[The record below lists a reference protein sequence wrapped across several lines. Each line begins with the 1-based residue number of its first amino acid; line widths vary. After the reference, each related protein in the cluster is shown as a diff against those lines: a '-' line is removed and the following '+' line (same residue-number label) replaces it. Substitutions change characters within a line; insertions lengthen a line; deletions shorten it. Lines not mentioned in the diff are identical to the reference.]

1 MYDISQLSE
10 IQKQIV
16 LDTDGYILVSA
27 GAGSGKTRLLT
38 HRVAY
43 LIKDKGVDPRNILAI
58 TFTNKAT
65 NEMKERIQDMT
76 NSCDVWISTFHS
88 MCARILRQNIS
99 CLEGFNRYFTI
110 YDESDKEKLIKQLCK
125 MDNVHK
131 DIVSSISSN
140 ISSAKN
146 MGMEPEEY
154 AKLPSY
160 DKSWK
165 TICDI
170 YAKYDAELKKNNA
183 LDFDDLLMKTLKLLR
198 HNERVKSY
206 YQNLFHYILVDE
218 FQDTNTVQYLILK
231 ELVGV
236 HNNLFVVG
244 DEDQSI
250 YSWRGANIENIRNF
264 IKDFSNVKVYKLE
277 QNYRSTQN
285 ILNCANKLIAH
296 NESRIE
302 KTLFTENGAGEEVT
316 CRTCRDEKD
325 EGDWVVRKISDL
337 HYSGINYGDIG
348 ILMRINSTSRIFEE
362 KLLNYNIPYRISGG
376 LKFYDRMEIKNVLA
390 YLTIIVNDKDNI
402 ALERIINFPRRGI
415 GDTSIEKIS
424 ILAKQNNVSE
434 WEILKNIELYDIKK
448 MSAKIKPFTDI
459 VNELKSLSEV
469 TGLYDFVNSL
479 VSKTGIMDAFNSGSE
494 EDESR
499 KLNIKELLKS
509 VRDWE
514 NENVGATLTDYLE
527 SVTLQNSTDDEDV
540 VGGKVT
546 LSTAHAAKGLEFD
559 YVFVVGCEEGI
570 FPLSRS
576 IDNGDVE
583 EERRLMY
590 VAVTRAKKKLYLTRA
605 KSRMLYGCSGNTM
618 ISRFVGEMELKELGG
633 IRPSFQESDSFDNG
647 YEFIPSA
654 KSDYSSKLSFGGLNK
669 PTINKTIVNNTSSIS
684 SGFENNK
691 LWQSKL
697 DNQKKKYDDY
707 KIGVK
712 VLHPKFGV
720 GTILKVEDI
729 DNNTYVTVNFSHI
742 GNKTLALAFAPLQI
756 LKTS

>member
-1 MYDISQLSE
+1 MYDLSQLSE
-10 IQKQIV
+10 IQKEIV
-16 LDTDGYILVSA
+16 FDTDGCILVSA

-43 LIKDKGVDPRNILAI
+43 LIKEKGVSPHNILAI

-65 NEMKERIQDMT
+65 NEMKERISQMT
-76 NSCDVWISTFHS
+76 QNDGVWISTFHS

-99 CLEGFNRYFTI
+99 CLDGFSRYFTI

-125 MDNVHK
+125 QNNIDK
-131 DIVSSISSN
+131 DMVSSISSN

-146 MGMEPEEY
+146 MGMEADEY
-154 AKLPSY
+154 SKLPSY
-160 DKSWK
+160 DKSWN
-165 TICDI
+165 TICDM
-170 YAKYDAELKKNNA
+170 YALYDAELKKNNA

-198 HNERVKSY
+198 SNMRIKNY

-236 HNNLFVVG
+236 YHNLFVVG

-264 IKDFSNVKVYKLE
+264 IKDFPQVKVYKLE

-285 ILNCANKLIAH
+285 ILNCANKLIL
-296 NESRIE
+296 NNQSRIE
-302 KTLFTENGAGEEVT
+302 KTLYTKNGDGEEVT
-316 CRTCRDEKD
+316 YKACRDEKD

-337 HYSGINYGDIG
+337 NYNGVDFGNIG

-376 LKFYDRMEIKNVLA
+376 QKFYDRMEIKNVLA
-390 YLTIIVNDKDNI
+390 YLTLIVNDKDNI

-415 GDTSIEKIS
+415 GDSSVEKINL
-424 ILAKQNNVSE
+424 IAKESGVSE
-434 WEILKNIELYDIKK
+434 WQVLQNLDNYGLGKLRSKIRPFVDTINDLK
-448 MSAKIKPFTDI
+448 T
-459 VNELKSLSEV
+459 LSDE

-479 VSKTGIMDAFNSGSE
+479 ISTVGILEAFNSGSE
-494 EDESR
+494 EDDSR
-499 KLNIKELLKS
+499 RLNIKELLKS

-514 NENVGATLTDYLE
+514 YENPGSSLSDYLE
-527 SVTLQNSTDDEDV
+527 SVTLQNASDDSDI

-590 VAVTRAKKKLYLTRA
+590 VAVTRAKKKLFLTRA
-605 KSRMLYGCSGNTM
+605 KSRMLYGCTGNTM
-618 ISRFVGEMELKELGG
+618 RSRFLDEMELDEKREFV
-633 IRPSFQESDSFDNG
+633 SKYNSDFEYKNSYDFIPNKSFDYTSKMSFEKTSKPSLNTTHNNG
-647 YEFIPSA
+647 VF
-654 KSDYSSKLSFGGLNK
+654 DNK
-669 PTINKTIVNNTSSIS
+669 M
-684 SGFENNK
+684 
-691 LWQSKL
+691 WQTKL
-697 DNQKKKYDDY
+697 DNQKKKFDEY
-707 KIGVK
+707 KVGVK
-712 VLHPKFGV
+712 VLHAKFGI
-720 GTILKVEDI
+720 GTITKIEEI
-729 DNNTYVTVNFSHI
+729 DKNTYVTVNFTHI
-742 GNKTLALAFAPLQI
+742 GNKTLALSFAPLQI
-756 LKTS
+756 LKS

>member
-10 IQKQIV
+10 IQRQIV
-16 LDTDGYILVSA
+16 LDTDGCILVSA

-43 LIKDKGVDPRNILAI
+43 LIREKGVSPFNILAI

-65 NEMKERIQDMT
+65 KEMKDRINKMT
-76 NSCDVWISTFHS
+76 DCDSVWISTFHS
-88 MCARILRQNIS
+88 MCAKILRQNIY
-99 CLEGFNRYFTI
+99 CLEGFNKFFTI
-110 YDESDKEKLIKQLCK
+110 YDDSDREKLIKKICK
-125 MDNVHK
+125 EYNIDR
-131 DIVSSISSN
+131 DLVSTISVN

-146 MGMEPEEY
+146 MGMEAEEY
-154 AKLPSY
+154 SKLPSY
-160 DKSWK
+160 DKSWG
-165 TICDI
+165 TICDV
-170 YAKYDAELKKNNA
+170 YKMYDDELKKSNA

-198 HNERVKSY
+198 SNERVRSY

-236 HNNLFVVG
+236 HNNVFVVG

-264 IKDFSNVKVYKLE
+264 IKDFKDVRVYKLE

-285 ILNCANKLIAH
+285 ILDCANKLIVH
-296 NESRIE
+296 NQARIE
-302 KTLFTENGAGEEVT
+302 KTLFTQNGAGEPVT
-316 CRTCRDEKD
+316 CRMCRDEKD

-337 HYSGINYGDIG
+337 KYAGVDYGDVG

-362 KLLNYNIPYRISGG
+362 KLLNYNIPYHISGG

-390 YLTIIVNDKDNI
+390 YLTLIVNDKDNI
-402 ALERIINFPRRGI
+402 SLERIINFPRRGI
-415 GDTSIEKIS
+415 GDASVEKIS
-424 ILAKQNNVSE
+424 IIAKQNDISE
-434 WEILKNIELYDIKK
+434 WEVLNNLKNYDLNKL
-448 MSAKIKPFTDI
+448 SSKITPFVTMM
-459 VNELKSLSEV
+459 KSLKVLSEES
-469 TGLYDFVNSL
+469 GLYEFVNNL
-479 VSKTGIMDAFNSGSE
+479 VSTVGILDAFNGSS
-494 EDESR
+494 EDDVNR

-514 NENVGATLTDYLE
+514 NDNVGATLSDYLE
-527 SVTLQNSTDDEDV
+527 SVTLQNTTEEENV
-540 VGGKVT
+540 EGGSVT

-576 IDNGDVE
+576 VDNGDVE

-590 VAVTRAKKKLYLTRA
+590 VAVTRAKKKLFLTLA
-605 KSRMLYGCSGNTM
+605 KSRMLYGCTGNTQT
-618 ISRFVGEMELKELGG
+618 SRFLSEMQVKPSGYQ
-633 IRPSFQESDSFDNG
+633 RPSFTENLSNEKG
-647 YEFIPSA
+647 YDYIP
-654 KSDYSSKLSFGGLNK
+654 KSKTDYSSKMSFGGINK
-669 PTINKTIVNNTSSIS
+669 PSINKIQTPPIGNRSTTIPNN
-684 SGFENNK
+684 E
-691 LWQSKL
+691 LWQAKL
-697 DNQKKKYDDY
+697 ASNKKKYDDY
-707 KIGVK
+707 KVGLQ
-712 VLHPKFGV
+712 VLHPKFGI

-729 DNNTYVTVNFSHI
+729 DNNPYVTVNFHRI

-756 LKTS
+756 IKQ

>member
-16 LDTDGYILVSA
+16 LDTDGCILVSA

-43 LIKDKGVDPRNILAI
+43 LIKEKGVDPQNILAI

-65 NEMKERIQDMT
+65 NEMKERISQMT
-76 NSCDVWISTFHS
+76 QCDNVWISTFHS

-99 CLEGFNRYFTI
+99 CLDGFNRYFTI

-125 MDNVHK
+125 QNNIDK
-131 DIVSSISSN
+131 DMVSIVSSN

-146 MGMEPEEY
+146 MGLEAEEY

-160 DKSWK
+160 DKSWN
-165 TICDI
+165 TICEL
-170 YAKYDAELKKNNA
+170 YALYDEELKKNNA

-198 HNERVKSY
+198 TNARVKNY

-236 HNNLFVVG
+236 YYNLFVVG

-250 YSWRGANIENIRNF
+250 YGWRGANIENIRDF
-264 IKDFSNVKVYKLE
+264 IKEFPSVKVYKLE

-285 ILNCANKLIAH
+285 ILNCANKLIVH
-296 NESRIE
+296 NQSRIE
-302 KTLFTENGAGEEVT
+302 KTLFTNNGDGEVVT
-316 CRTCRDEKD
+316 IHTCRDEKD

-337 HYSGINYGDIG
+337 NYNGVDFGNIG

-362 KLLNYNIPYRISGG
+362 KLLNYNIPYKISGG
-376 LKFYDRMEIKNVLA
+376 LKFYERMEIKNVLA
-390 YLTIIVNDKDNI
+390 YLTLVVNDKDNI

-415 GDTSIEKIS
+415 GDGSVDKIS
-424 ILAKQNNVSE
+424 LVAKDSNVSE
-434 WEILKNIELYDIKK
+434 WEVLQNLDLYGLSKL
-448 MSAKIKPFTDI
+448 SAKILPF
-459 VNELKSLSEV
+459 VNMMTELKDLSQKCS
-469 TGLYDFVNSL
+469 LYDFVSTL
-479 VSKTGIMDAFNSGSE
+479 VSTVGIMEAYSSGSE
-494 EDESR
+494 EDDGR
-499 KLNIKELLKS
+499 RMNIKELLKS
-509 VRDWE
+509 VKDWE
-514 NENVGATLTDYLE
+514 NDNTDATLTDYLE
-527 SVTLQNSTDDEDV
+527 SVTLQNTNDEEEV
-540 VGGKVT
+540 EGGKVT
-546 LSTAHAAKGLEFD
+546 LSTAHASKGLEFD

-576 IDNGDVE
+576 VDNGEVE

-605 KSRMLYGCSGNTM
+605 KTRMLYGYTGNTM
-618 ISRFVGEMELKELGG
+618 RSRFIEEMGLVEKVDFRPQYDEEVDLKN
-633 IRPSFQESDSFDNG
+633 SYD
-647 YEFIPSA
+647 FIPS
-654 KSDYSSKLSFGGLNK
+654 KPVDYSSKMSFGGTTK
-669 PTINKTIVNNTSSIS
+669 PTLNSIKSLTSSYK
-684 SGFENNK
+684 NDNYVDNK
-691 LWQSKL
+691 MWQSKI
-697 DNQKKKYDDY
+697 DNQKNKYVDY
-707 KIGVK
+707 QIGVK

-720 GTILKVEDI
+720 GTIIKVEDI
-729 DNNTYVTVNFSHI
+729 DKNTYVTVNFSHI
-742 GNKTLALAFAPLQI
+742 GNKTLALSFAPLQI
-756 LKTS
+756 IKG